1 MSNLATNLFNELEYK
16 SSKMRVDL
24 PYGGSPKYNLH
35 NLNFI
40 AEKYGYTILKSLY
53 NKEIYKTSASQ
64 AKGFFKNRSSEFNA
78 VYGHLIQ
85 NGYSYRIATTIDL
98 DKKIVQIPESE
109 QDLFSPTNRFLFF
122 KNNFFVILDS
132 SKCSKYVDYY
142 YNDVNN
148 LTIDLARMIEKED
161 YINFGLIDGSKVV
174 TAKGTYNKFLG
185 SVPEA
190 FLKASLKGCTA
201 FARPKYY
208 AIHKNRSTFE
218 GQSFAAAETLIKEL
232 KLDNSPSWI
241 CRISKKNADVYE
253 ALNNRSFLSQDIA
266 NFKELNNYIIIK
278 SEDKNFLNEA
288 YDHFLEV
295 QTDLDALEKISYLEN
310 SKICK
315 VSDALKLFDC
325 KSKEERSFYKDQLKD
340 LKKTMGDN
348 FTINNLKEKME
359 LNEFH
364 IFKYVNGENYNYYS
378 WIKHGNDNR
387 V

>member
-1 MSNLATNLFNELEYK
+1 MSNSATNLFDELEYK
-16 SSKMRVDL
+16 SSKMKVDL

-40 AEKYGYTILKSLY
+40 AEKFGYSILKSIY
-53 NKEIYKTSASQ
+53 KKEVYKTSASQ
-64 AKGFFKNRSSEFNA
+64 AKGFFKNREKEFNS

-85 NGYSYRIATTIDL
+85 DGFNYRIATTIDL

-109 QDLFSPTNRFLFF
+109 QELFKPENRLFFF

-132 SKCSKYVDYY
+132 SRCSKYVDYY

-161 YINFGLIDGSKVV
+161 YINFGLLDGTKVV
-174 TAKGTYNKFLG
+174 TAKGTFDKLLEPV
-185 SVPEA
+185 SEK

-208 AIHKNRSTFE
+208 AIHKNRSVFE
-218 GQSFAAAETLIKEL
+218 GQSFASAETLIKEL
-232 KLDNSPSWI
+232 NLNNSASWI

-253 ALNNRSFLSQDIA
+253 TLNNRSFLSQDIE

-278 SEDKNFLNEA
+278 SDDKNFLNEA
-288 YDHFLEV
+288 YKHFLEV
-295 QTDLDALEKISYLEN
+295 QTDIDALEKVAYAEN
-310 SKICK
+310 SKTCK

-325 KSKEERSFYKDQLKD
+325 KSKEERAFYKDQLKE
-340 LKKTMGDN
+340 LKKSMGNN
-348 FTINNLKEKME
+348 FSVNNIKEKIE
-359 LNEFH
+359 LNEITSFTYEDGKDYD
-364 IFKYVNGENYNYYS
+364 FYS
-378 WIKHGNDNR
+378 WVKQWQQ
-387 V
+387 

>member
-1 MSNLATNLFNELEYK
+1 MK
-16 SSKMRVDL
+16 VDL

-53 NKEIYKTSASQ
+53 DKEVYKTSAVQ
-64 AKGFFKNRSSEFNA
+64 AKGSFKNKDKEFNS

-85 NGYSYRIATTIDL
+85 DGYNYRIATTIDL

-109 QDLFSPTNRFLFF
+109 QCLFKSNNRLFFF

-132 SKCSKYVDYY
+132 SRCSKYVDYY

-161 YINFGLIDGSKVV
+161 YVNFGLVDGSKIV
-174 TAKGTYNKFLG
+174 TPKGTYDKFLG
-185 SVPEA
+185 NVPEA
-190 FLKASLKGCTA
+190 FLKASLKGCVA

-232 KLDNSPSWI
+232 NLDNSPSWI

-253 ALNNRSFLSQDIA
+253 TLNNRTFLSQDMA
-266 NFKELNNYIIIK
+266 NFKELNDYIIIK
-278 SEDKNFLNEA
+278 SDDDNFLNEA
-288 YDHFLEV
+288 YEHFKEV
-295 QTDLDALEKISYLEN
+295 QNDMDALDKLKYAEDRKV
-310 SKICK
+310 CK

-325 KSKEERSFYKDQLKD
+325 KSKEERAFYKDQLKEI
-340 LKKTMGDN
+340 KKNIGDS

-364 IFKYVNGENYNYYS
+364 KFKYIDGENYNYYS
-378 WIKHGNDNR
+378 WVK
-387 V
+387 

>member
-1 MSNLATNLFNELEYK
+1 MSNSATNLFDELEYK
-16 SSKMRVDL
+16 SSKMKVDL

-40 AEKYGYTILKSLY
+40 AEKYGYSILKSIY
-53 NKEIYKTSASQ
+53 GKEVYKTSANQ
-64 AKGFFKNRSSEFNA
+64 AKGFFKNREKEFNS

-85 NGYSYRIATTIDL
+85 DGFNYRIATTIDL

-109 QDLFSPTNRFLFF
+109 QELFKPENRLFFF

-132 SKCSKYVDYY
+132 SRCSKYVDYY

-161 YINFGLIDGSKVV
+161 YVNFGLLDGTKVV
-174 TAKGTYNKFLG
+174 TAKGTFDKSLEPV
-185 SVPEA
+185 SEK

-218 GQSFAAAETLIKEL
+218 GQSFASAETLIKEL
-232 KLDNSPSWI
+232 NLDNSASWI

-253 ALNNRSFLSQDIA
+253 TLNNRSFLSQDIA
-266 NFKELNNYIIIK
+266 NFKELNDYIIIK
-278 SEDKNFLNEA
+278 SEDENFLKEA
-288 YDHFLEV
+288 YGHFLEV
-295 QTDLDALEKISYLEN
+295 QTDIDALEKVAYAEN
-310 SKICK
+310 SKTCK

-325 KSKEERSFYKDQLKD
+325 KSKEERAFYKDQLKE
-340 LKKTMGDN
+340 LKKSMGNN
-348 FTINNLKEKME
+348 FSVNNIKEKLE
-359 LNEFH
+359 LNEIMSFTYEDGKDYD
-364 IFKYVNGENYNYYS
+364 FYS
-378 WIKHGNDNR
+378 WVKQWQQ
-387 V
+387 